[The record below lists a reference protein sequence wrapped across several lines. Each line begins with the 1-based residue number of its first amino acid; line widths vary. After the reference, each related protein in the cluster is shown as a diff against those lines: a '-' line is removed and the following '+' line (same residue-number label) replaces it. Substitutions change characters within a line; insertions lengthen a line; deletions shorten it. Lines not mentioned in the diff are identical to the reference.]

1 MSLSDKLTQDLRDAM
16 KQRDQLRVS
25 VIRMIRSQMKYSQI
39 QQGTDFSSEHE
50 LMVLEKEAKKRKEA
64 IKAYKQVGADDR
76 IAQEEAELAII
87 QEYLPKALTENEL
100 KEIVTRVITESGATT
115 IKDIGKVMN
124 PIMSEVRGRADGKA
138 VQELVRGILDT

>member
-1 MSLSDKLTQDLRDAM
+1 
-16 KQRDQLRVS
+16 
-25 VIRMIRSQMKYSQI
+25 MIRSQMKYSQI

-64 IKAYKQVGADDR
+64 IEAYQQSDATDR

-87 QEYLPKALTENEL
+87 QEYLPKALTEDEL
-100 KEIVTRVITESGATT
+100 KEIVTRVIAETGATT
-115 IKDIGKVMN
+115 MKDIGMVMR

-138 VQELVRGILDT
+138 VQEMVRGILGA